1 MDVNLSVTGSMDRL
15 KLTYRS
21 DPPLQFSDIVALLAT
36 GKVPTTDPVLAASQP
51 APPQQSLEQKGAS
64 ALLGQAVVNP
74 VAGRLQRVFG
84 VSKLKIDPQI
94 IGAQNTPQARLTLEQ
109 QINRDL
115 TFTYIQDVTSSNPQ
129 IVRVQWDIDP
139 RWSAIA
145 ERQENGEFGV
155 DLFYKR
161 SFR

>member
-1 MDVNLSVTGSMDRL
+1 M
-15 KLTYRS
+15 
-21 DPPLQFSDIVALLAT
+21 
-36 GKVPTTDPVLAASQP
+36 
-51 APPQQSLEQKGAS
+51 
-64 ALLGQAVVNP
+64 
-74 VAGRLQRVFG
+74 
-84 VSKLKIDPQI
+84 SKLKIDPQI

-145 ERQENGEFGV
+145 ERQENGEFDV
-155 DLFYKR
+155 DYKR